1 MFEFFYQ
8 GVLGLPWWGYV
19 IYTLV
24 VTHLTI
30 ISVTI
35 FLHRCQSHRAAE
47 LHPLPSHIF
56 RLCLWMTTGMVTR
69 EWVAIHRKHHAK
81 CETPDDPHSPYF
93 FGIRKVLLE
102 GSELYRE
109 ASKDSEMLAKY
120 GHGTPS
126 DWIERNCYGRY
137 HWHGLILMLIVDVV
151 LLGLPGIT
159 VFAVQMMWIPIF
171 AAGVINGLGHWWG
184 YRNYETADGSTNI
197 VPWGMLIGGEELH
210 NNHHAYPGSAKLASR
225 AWEIDLGWVYLRALS
240 KVGLA
245 KIKRVAPRPVIDPNK
260 VVVDIDTVKA
270 VVLSR
275 MHVLEN
281 YARRVILPVH
291 KAELA
296 RSRGHHAHT
305 LLKRARQ
312 ALIRE
317 ETRRDATSRGRL
329 SEALENSNML
339 QTVYDY
345 RARLQAIWDNAASN
359 DKLLKSLQDWCAQ
372 AEASGINA
380 LQDFAIRLRGYSLQ
394 PQLV

>member
-8 GVLGLPWWGYV
+8 GVLGLPWWGYL
-19 IYTLV
+19 IYTLA

-47 LHPLPSHIF
+47 LHPIPSHIF

-81 CETPDDPHSPYF
+81 CETQDDPHSPYI

-109 ASKDSEMLAKY
+109 ASYDTEMIARY
-120 GHGTPS
+120 GHGTPD
-126 DWIERNCYGRY
+126 DWIERNVYSRF
-137 HWHGLILMLIVDVV
+137 HWIGIALMLFVDVV

-159 VFAVQMMWIPIF
+159 VFAIQMLWIPIT

-197 VPWGMLIGGEELH
+197 APWGVLIGGEELH

-225 AWEIDLGWVYLRALS
+225 PWEFDLGWVYLRALS

-245 KIKRVAPRPVIDPNK
+245 RIKRVAPRPVIDPNK
-260 VVVDIDTVKA
+260 LVVDIDTVKA

-281 YARRVILPVH
+281 YARRVMLPVH

-296 RSRGHHAHT
+296 RSRGHVYT
-305 LLKRARQ
+305 LLKRARR

-317 ETRRDATSRGRL
+317 ETRMDATSRGRL
-329 SEALENSNML
+329 SEALENSNVL

-359 DKLLKSLQDWCAQ
+359 DKLLRALQDWCAQ

-394 PQLV
+394 PQPV